1 MKKLVI
7 FAVAMLVCITV
18 GAQSKH
24 VVYQGDV
31 ETGYSLGIAD
41 GFDMDRFLLHT
52 CHGVK
57 IGEHFGVG
65 VGAGIEYYF
74 QSGND
79 FITVPVF
86 VRLKRSWDIS
96 KRNDFFVLADTGCAF
111 ADDGGNDFL
120 LSPRI
125 GISHKT
131 LKRQALNFS
140 FGCDVTTFALTF
152 RVGYQF

>member
-7 FAVAMLVCITV
+7 FIVAILSCIAVR
-18 GAQSKH
+18 AQSKH

-79 FITVPVF
+79 FVTVPVF
-86 VRLKRSWDIS
+86 ARVKKSWDVS
-96 KRNDFFVLADTGCAF
+96 KRNVFFVLADTGCAF
-111 ADDGGNDFL
+111 ADGGNDFL
-120 LSPRI
+120 LSPMI
-125 GISHKT
+125 GISHKI
-131 LKRQALNFS
+131 LKNQALNFS

-152 RVGYQF
+152 RVGCQF

>member
-1 MKKLVI
+1 VRKLII
-7 FAVAMLVCITV
+7 FVVAVLSCIALR
-18 GAQSKH
+18 AQSKH

-31 ETGYSLGIAD
+31 EAGCSLGIAD

-79 FITVPVF
+79 FMTFPVF
-86 VRLKRSWDIS
+86 VRVKRSWDVS

-111 ADDGGNDFL
+111 ADGGNDFL

-131 LKRQALNFS
+131 LKRQALSFS